1 MMKKRLAIK
10 TVAAASLLALTGAA
24 NAQGATPDVQ
34 LYGVVDVGISRVTGY
49 AGGSATQLHSGLMEG
64 SRWGIR
70 GGEDLGGGWRTLF
83 VLESRVEADTGSM
96 QNRPISG
103 SALPAA
109 WNTATLMGLTAALQ
123 AAVSGVATSLANESY
138 NVNGGAN
145 GNRIFD
151 RQAFVG
157 LVTPV
162 GALLAGRQYTPAF
175 EVDVEFDISNTQG
188 LIAANQSSQF
198 LPAVQNRIP
207 NALQYRIVK
216 DGLTAS
222 AMLGF
227 GEVAGNSSASRLLG
241 IMAMYKGDGFSVGIG
256 HNQANNELDQD
267 SLTTTVLG
275 ASVNIGS
282 AGKLSASWL
291 SYENDFPAGL
301 SVIPAPLRAAFIN
314 ALRQD
319 GRRYHIGYKHTM
331 GPHTIT
337 VAYSKNDDKRPNNMD
352 TAVYGA
358 GSNYAFSK
366 RTDFYTQVAWAKN
379 SGLAQTALGGNGYF
393 GGVTRARGVDSSA
406 VAIGIRH
413 KF

>member
-1 MMKKRLAIK
+1 MMKMFAIK
-10 TVAAASLLALTGAA
+10 AVAAASLLALAGGAQ
-24 NAQGATPDVQ
+24 AQGATPDVQ
-34 LYGVVDVGISRVTGY
+34 LYGLVDVGVSRVSGF
-49 AGGSATQLHSGLMEG
+49 AGGSVTHMHSGLMEG

-83 VLESRVEADTGSM
+83 VFESRVEADTGSM
-96 QNRPISG
+96 QNRPVGG
-103 SALPAA
+103 SVLPAA
-109 WNTATLMGLTAALQ
+109 WSNATLLGLPAALQ
-123 AAVSGVATSLANESY
+123 PTVSAVASGLAGEVY
-138 NVNGGAN
+138 NVNGGTS

-151 RQAFVG
+151 RQAYVG

-162 GALLAGRQYTPAF
+162 GALIAGRQYTPAF
-175 EVDVEFDISNTQG
+175 EVDAEFDIANTQG
-188 LIAANQSSQF
+188 LFSANQSSQF

-227 GEVAGNSSASRLLG
+227 GEVAGNNSANRLLG
-241 IMAMYKGDGFSVGIG
+241 VMAMYRGAGFSVGVG
-256 HNQANNELDQD
+256 HNQSKNELNQD
-267 SLTTTVLG
+267 SLTTTVIG
-275 ASVNIGS
+275 ASLDVGS
-282 AGKLSASWL
+282 AGKLSVSWL
-291 SYENDFPAGL
+291 SYENDFPTGL
-301 SVIPAPLRAAFIN
+301 SVIPAGALRNAFSN

-319 GRRYHIGYKHTM
+319 GNRYHIGYKHSM
-331 GPHTIT
+331 GPHTFS

-352 TAVYGA
+352 TTVYGA
-358 GSNYAFSK
+358 GYSYAFSK
-366 RTDFYTQVAWAKN
+366 RTDIYTQVAWAKN

-393 GGVTRARGVDSSA
+393 GGQTRAPGVDSSA